1 MEKLKEKLK
10 EEPVA
15 IAAAI
20 AAVLGVALSLVGLEV
35 ENETLAEWSGAAVA
49 VISGIV
55 YVVSA
60 LVARRN
66 VMPVERVEPESDA
79 WWPKNFGKRQALL
92 REFFKRY
99 KPEEK

>member
-1 MEKLKEKLK
+1 MEKLKEKLQQ
-10 EEPVA
+10 EPVA
-15 IAAAI
+15 LAAAI
-20 AAVLGVALSLVGLEV
+20 AAVLGVALSLAGLEV
-35 ENETLAEWSGAAVA
+35 KNETLAEWSSAVVA
-49 VISGIV
+49 VISGVV

-79 WWPKNFGKRQALL
+79 WWPKDPRKRQALL

-99 KPEEK
+99 KPENK